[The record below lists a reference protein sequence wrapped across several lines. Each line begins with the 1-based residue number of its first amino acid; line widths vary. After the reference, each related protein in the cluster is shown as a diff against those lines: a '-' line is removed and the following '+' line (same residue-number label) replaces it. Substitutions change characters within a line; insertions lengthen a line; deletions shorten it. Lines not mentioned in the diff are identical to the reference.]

1 MFAMYSTVTGLI
13 SSTINRVPV
22 DKAQLTA
29 LAVAGYAYVEV
40 PDDVN
45 GGNAVIDLNTKTYIK
60 FEAAPPPVPNIL
72 VQYVAAQ
79 INAGLLSADAF
90 HPVTRAEMNAQL
102 STANMAT
109 VAQIDA
115 TESTTGEADKV
126 G

>member
-1 MFAMYSTVTGLI
+1 MFAMYSTSTGLI
-13 SSTINRVPV
+13 SSTINKVPV
-22 DKAQLTA
+22 DAAQLAA
-29 LAVAGYAYVEV
+29 LATAGYAFVEV

-45 GGNAVIDLNTKTYIK
+45 GSNAVIDIESKTHIK
-60 FEAAPPPVPNIL
+60 FEGSPPPVPNIL

-102 STANMAT
+102 SAVNMTT
-109 VAQIDA
+109 VAPAEI
-115 TESTTGEADKV
+115 SKVGVADKV